1 MVGKQGLHGTLM
13 FLVDAL
19 KGNDEGLSS
28 LFGNVRAL
36 SNVLGTAGAQGESYK
51 VILDSIAN
59 STGMVDKAFEN
70 VAKTSAFKF
79 DAAIVSLKNNAIE
92 LGVEL
97 LPIAVKIADKLTNM
111 AKVFRELSPPVKKTM
126 VTVAGLAAALGP
138 LAFMIGATA
147 NSIASGIRL
156 VGKAI
161 TKSNPLI
168 LAASVAV
175 GLLIAAWARFSLK
188 NKMASTALD
197 DNTKAVLKNQ
207 TNANLLLDTLARS
220 NVSQETRNRLIDEY
234 NLKYGK
240 YGGNLS
246 KEKTAIDDI
255 RKAQVSMNIAFRE
268 KIVQATLED
277 VLSGKLKSAAK
288 KRIELVEEELLLTD
302 KLSTL
307 RLLEGP
313 HMPSLFGTEE
323 QQAALAKT
331 AGEGIEKI
339 RKNITR
345 LEADLKASG
354 DAVADLQGRMTDL
367 VAVDEDLPTTTTT
380 APDTGGIRALEG
392 DALDAAIA
400 TLGLEHAI
408 RDLDTYILG
417 NRRGP
422 EDVDYAPGI
431 LGLHNMALGL
441 VEYGDE
447 LRSLPKNKDLPKIDL
462 DLDLGEMSHVFSE
475 ASDELDDFN
484 AGFVDLDGNIK
495 LIAKTAANSFD
506 IAGAIVTEFGNSM
519 QMAFQ
524 GAIENGESF
533 WENMKNMLKQLT
545 IKLIAAAAAAIVLS
559 IALTIVTGGANIG
572 GTVLSG
578 LDLAKAIFSD
588 LSGFPK
594 FAEGGMV
601 FGPTLAMVGDNRN
614 ASVDPEVIAPLSKLK
629 AMMGGTGSQN
639 ITVTGRL
646 RGADLLISNER
657 AGRQRSRYRG
667 F

>member
-1 MVGKQGLHGTLM
+1 MKTVKQAKYDKIKASGNTSN
-13 FLVDAL
+13 AL
-19 KGNDEGLSS
+19 RKAWGRLQATESAITESEEIIEGFKKTIDE
-28 LFGNVRAL
+28 A
-36 SNVLGTAGAQGESYK
+36 AESYK
-51 VILDSIAN
+51 KLESAM
-59 STGMVDKAFEN
+59 STGGAGTDPDPDPDPDPG
-70 VAKTSAFKF
+70 TGTGT
-79 DAAIVSLKNNAIE
+79 IE
-92 LGVEL
+92 
-97 LPIAVKIADKLTNM
+97 
-111 AKVFRELSPPVKKTM
+111 
-126 VTVAGLAAALGP
+126 
-138 LAFMIGATA
+138 
-147 NSIASGIRL
+147 
-156 VGKAI
+156 
-161 TKSNPLI
+161 
-168 LAASVAV
+168 
-175 GLLIAAWARFSLK
+175 
-188 NKMASTALD
+188 
-197 DNTKAVLKNQ
+197 
-207 TNANLLLDTLARS
+207 
-220 NVSQETRNRLIDEY
+220 
-234 NLKYGK
+234 
-240 YGGNLS
+240 
-246 KEKTAIDDI
+246 
-255 RKAQVSMNIAFRE
+255 
-268 KIVQATLED
+268 
-277 VLSGKLKSAAK
+277 KLK
-288 KRIELVEEELLLTD
+288 
-302 KLSTL
+302 
-307 RLLEGP
+307 
-313 HMPSLFGTEE
+313 
-323 QQAALAKT
+323 
-331 AGEGIEKI
+331 
-339 RKNITR
+339 
-345 LEADLKASG
+345 
-354 DAVADLQGRMTDL
+354 
-367 VAVDEDLPTTTTT
+367 
-380 APDTGGIRALEG
+380 G

-400 TLGLEHAI
+400 TLGLEHAL

-422 EDVDYAPGI
+422 ESVDYAPGI

-447 LRSLPKNKDLPKIDL
+447 LRSLSKVDLPKIDL
-462 DLDLGEMSHVFSE
+462 DLDLGEMSHAFSE

-506 IAGAIVTEFGNSM
+506 MAGAIVTEFGNSM

-572 GTVLSG
+572 GKTLAG